1 MLLIYQA
8 CKAILR
14 AEVDPQ
20 KEVSFCSHP
29 KSSSWTMC
37 TWFFADQTYDVDG
50 SFVLGSLALV
60 VHINMLQTTVNML

>member
-1 MLLIYQA
+1 
-8 CKAILR
+8 
-14 AEVDPQ
+14 
-20 KEVSFCSHP
+20 
-29 KSSSWTMC
+29 MC